1 MRVLLNSHHAISRH
15 ALHLLSAVFHL
26 LQQVDA
32 GFSAFREC
40 AREREINT
48 NLLVTTGDQCAAGGG
63 GEGGDAPCTLRSR
76 LVIDL
81 LPFSGPGPD
90 RTMCASNIH
99 TDEIGVID

>member
-63 GEGGDAPCTLRSR
+63 GGEGGDARCTLRSR
-76 LVIDL
+76 FGYR
-81 LPFSGPGPD
+81 PFAVLGAGAGSDHVCIEHSHRRDWG
-90 RTMCASNIH
+90 
-99 TDEIGVID
+99 